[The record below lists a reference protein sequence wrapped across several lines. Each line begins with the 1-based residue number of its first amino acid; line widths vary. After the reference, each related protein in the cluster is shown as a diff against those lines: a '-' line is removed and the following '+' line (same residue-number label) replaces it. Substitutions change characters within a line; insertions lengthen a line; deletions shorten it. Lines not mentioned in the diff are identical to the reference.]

1 MQPKIKILNIFSYKE
16 QVSRSNSWG
25 HHFLFLNILLSIF
38 IGSVYVYAAP
48 HTDSFIS
55 FIYLIITWL
64 GQMSFLTFLTYLII
78 LFPLSF
84 IGNYHLYKWLSIII
98 AIIAFTILLVDAK
111 LFLSARVHI
120 SFVVLGLIFGD
131 LDFKTGLNY
140 NFLWIAI
147 PILIAF
153 EILFDKLS
161 TREIYRSRLRHN
173 HFPTFIA
180 VFLTLTFI
188 TSHSI
193 HIWADA
199 TRHEAI
205 NILRPVFPAHYP
217 MTAKSFL
224 SNHGW
229 LKNDNLP
236 GSDTV
241 DIALKYPLEPID
253 IDESFHKRSVVIIYI
268 NGISYADLNEN
279 NMPNIYKLKENAQS
293 FENYYLP
300 YNNLDDNTFALSY
313 GIPVQY
319 RTATLSKR
327 IAPIIVDEMHR
338 QEYLVRLISDNK
350 PSNSSIFNGF
360 RNNNI
365 DSLENADEVISKA
378 SEYIN
383 TIHKD
388 RRFSLRISLNN
399 LNNEQLTARE
409 RQKTLKNID
418 NLLPNFI
425 KTLED
430 NNRLDD
436 TLIILTSSIGNPKL
450 NDSDNIY
457 NHQALHVPL
466 IICWPNG
473 AFKGDKVEM
482 LTSAFDIPA
491 TIGRKVLGINNQS
504 ATYSLGVS
512 VDESHQSRDFFV
524 TTKGDKLLLVSK
536 DAVTVYDNNGSAFIE
551 YDNHRLE
558 IRPNL
563 KNLIR
568 AMQDL
573 NRFKD

>member
-1 MQPKIKILNIFSYKE
+1 MQPKIKILNVFSYKE

-25 HHFLFLNILLSIF
+25 HHFLFLNILLSIL

-55 FIYLIITWL
+55 FFYLIITWL
-64 GQMSFLTFLTYLII
+64 GQMSFLAFLIYLII

-98 AIIAFTILLVDAK
+98 AVIAFTVLLVDAK
-111 LFLSARVHI
+111 MFLSARVHI
-120 SFVVLGLIFGD
+120 SFIVLSLIFGD

-140 NFLWIAI
+140 NFLWIAV
-147 PILIAF
+147 PLIIAL

-161 TREIYRSRLRHN
+161 TREIYRSKLRNN
-173 HFPTFIA
+173 HFPAFVA
-180 VFLTLTFI
+180 VFLTMAFI

-229 LKNDNLP
+229 IKANHD
-236 GSDTV
+236 SDKQTV
-241 DIALKYPLEPID
+241 DIALNYPLEPIN
-253 IDESFHKRSVVIIYI
+253 IDETLPKRSVVIIYI
-268 NGISYADLNEN
+268 NGISYTDIDEST
-279 NMPNIYKLKENAQS
+279 MPNIYKLKEKSQS

-300 YNNLDDNTFALSY
+300 YNNLDDNIFALSY
-313 GIPVQY
+313 GIPIQY
-319 RTATLSKR
+319 RAAAFSKR
-327 IAPIIVDEMHR
+327 MAPIVVDEMHR
-338 QEYLVRLISDNK
+338 QEYLVRLLSDK
-350 PSNSSIFNGF
+350 QLHNSSEFNGF

-365 DSLENADEVISKA
+365 DILNNDDEVITKA
-378 SEYIN
+378 CEYIKD
-383 TIHKD
+383 IHKK
-388 RRFSLRISLNN
+388 RYFALRISLNN
-399 LNNEQLTARE
+399 LVNDNLSDKE
-409 RQKTLKNID
+409 RQKNLKNID
-418 NLLPNFI
+418 SLLPSFI
-425 KTLED
+425 QTLKETG
-430 NNRLDD
+430 RLDN
-436 TLIILTSSIGNPKL
+436 TLIILTSAIGNPKL
-450 NDSDNIY
+450 ENSDNIY
-457 NHQALHVPL
+457 NRRALHVPL
-466 IICWPNG
+466 LIYWPNG
-473 AFKGDKVEM
+473 DLNGDKVEM

-491 TIGRKVLGINNQS
+491 TIGRKVLGISNQS
-504 ATYSLGVS
+504 ATYSLGTS
-512 VDESHQSRDFFV
+512 IGDSNQIRDFFV
-524 TTKGDKLLLVSK
+524 TTNGNKLLLVSK
-536 DAVTVYDNNGSAFIE
+536 DAVTVYDDNGSAFIE
-551 YDNHRLE
+551 DDEHRLK